1 MEKISLDRWLS
12 LVANF
17 GVLVGIIL
25 LTVELGQNRD
35 MMKSQTKSDLAMG
48 VVTLTLEIASNEQF
62 ADVLAR
68 ARAGKSLTPG
78 ETLQFSNQNIA
89 MHRYWESV
97 HYQYRNGLY
106 DEADFSTHKK
116 AWRII
121 MNRDSP
127 SVEIWCAR
135 RSTFSPEYVAE
146 IDGMLEQFTCEP

>member
-48 VVTLTLEIASNEQF
+48 VVTLTLEIASNEKF

-68 ARAGKSLTPG
+68 ARAGKLLTPG
-78 ETLQFSNQNIA
+78 
-89 MHRYWESV
+89 
-97 HYQYRNGLY
+97 G
-106 DEADFSTHKK
+106 
-116 AWRII
+116 
-121 MNRDSP
+121 
-127 SVEIWCAR
+127 
-135 RSTFSPEYVAE
+135 
-146 IDGMLEQFTCEP
+146 